1 MWKTFNSVHLSPFCL
16 SLFCLLLLVAVFPAL
31 AQTPPPAAPAPPPKP
46 PTLAS
51 VLAATTSVPSNL
63 VLVVGADKAGLPK
76 EAVLPPAPASFSD
89 IASAFG
95 YQLYAFGSI
104 TALAPATTVALN
116 TEPATPS
123 VAADIAPYQAI
134 KLLAA
139 TLDDAQWHA
148 LTSEAGIGLSD
159 LSDDTQRGLFHAL
172 FNDGQFFVAS
182 DDPDLRKLPEN
193 KRTDIQ
199 DMTDKMDSVRLRMG
213 QTAYIYV
220 HDKAGKTVFFGD
232 SSADKTPGLTTY
244 RPKHDPPGLTHGV
257 ALRATVPNS
266 LKAGDL
272 NLSAPSLQAPVSL
285 TGLRT
290 VGQLTTRIGTVTH
303 TELYADPRYAAR
315 VITLLGQAPP
325 PAVPA
330 ADLLRTLCL
339 CLCGTVRRVGPAFV
353 LTDDLVGVGV
363 RRQLLSEW
371 NKKSRASESAMTDAA
386 GRALLARHGSEIRQV
401 PSFGNS
407 MALTPEQIKT
417 EKLDDSIPQVPG
429 FNDNTVPYAQLTP
442 AQQDTARR
450 IAAGYTDKRA
460 SGTLPGYLS
469 GRQTVAPN
477 PTVSLNPQMHLQLL
491 VPTLSAP
498 VEAPFGTEDMMFF
511 VWPGDDMLYANS
523 AAAQKKKPA
532 TPPKPAPP
540 LGPLLRAGAHRAL
553 LASPRTAA
561 DIDAL
566 IPVMHKL
573 GLNELYLDVFS
584 DGVARIAGTPLSP
597 AKSFDGPDIL
607 SEALKLGKAA
617 HIAVYADM
625 NLLTWGDNPPASLAD
640 PNILGENTN
649 EAAVRR
655 HAIKPETERDDDG
668 TPLSFTPPAVDVNPV
683 AARSTLLDVVS
694 AIAAVPGLAGFVWQ
708 GSVPDTDVG
717 YTPAARLAFLRARH
731 ADPLDIDSVARYD
744 LPSGV
749 DLPQFDNDAV
759 DSALRGQWDDFH
771 KASILDTL
779 RAVRRAATLA
789 RPLPVLMQQ
798 DVSYWR
804 FFATWDNPRLD
815 PPPLR
820 HVRSSLDPDDPN
832 IDALARAQGHLVLQD
847 VSMKDAVHPD
857 ALAYRLAPETRA
869 SPRGSGFVLDFGEP
883 GATRGAHPLEALVQ
897 AAQPPHP

>member
-16 SLFCLLLLVAVFPAL
+16 SLFCLLLLAAAFPVL

-51 VLAATTSVPSNL
+51 VLAAMTPAPGDL
-63 VLVVGADKAGLPK
+63 VLVVGADKADLPK
-76 EAVLPPAPASFSD
+76 EAVLPPAPASLSD

-95 YQLYAFGSI
+95 YQLHAFGSI

-213 QTAYIYV
+213 QTANIYV
-220 HDKAGKTVFFGD
+220 HDKAGKTVYFGD

-266 LKAGDL
+266 LKASDL
-272 NLSAPSLQAPVSL
+272 NLSAPSLQAPLSL

-315 VITLLGQAPP
+315 VITVLGQAPS
-325 PAVPA
+325 PAIPA
-330 ADLLRTLCL
+330 ADL
-339 CLCGTVRRVGPAFV
+339 
-353 LTDDLVGVGV
+353 
-363 RRQLLSEW
+363 
-371 NKKSRASESAMTDAA
+371 
-386 GRALLARHGSEIRQV
+386 RHGNEIRQV
-401 PSFGNS
+401 PSFGDP

-450 IAAGYTDKRA
+450 IAAGYNDKRA

-553 LASPRTAA
+553 LAGPRTAA

-607 SEALKLGKAA
+607 TEALKLGKAA

-640 PNILGENTN
+640 PNILGENTT

-668 TPLSFTPPAVDVNPV
+668 TPLSFTPPAVDVNPA

-708 GSVPDTDVG
+708 GAVPDTDVG

-731 ADPLDIDSVARYD
+731 ADPLDIESVARYD

-759 DSALRGQWDDFH
+759 DSALRGQWDDFR
-771 KASILDTL
+771 KASVLDTL

-789 RPLPVLMQQ
+789 HPLPVLMQQ

-804 FFATWDNPRLD
+804 FFATWDNPRID
-815 PPPLR
+815 PPPCA
-820 HVRSSLDPDDPN
+820 
-832 IDALARAQGHLVLQD
+832 ICGA
-847 VSMKDAVHPD
+847 
-857 ALAYRLAPETRA
+857 A
-869 SPRGSGFVLDFGEP
+869 SPLT
-883 GATRGAHPLEALVQ
+883 TRTLMPLPARR
-897 AAQPPHP
+897 AIWSCKMSA